1 MNSTKWQD
9 CKPRLLQ
16 VLALWLG
23 LLALGLCYGA
33 AVSRIGFGFPCVFR
47 SMTGLLC
54 PGCGVTH
61 MALCLLHGDILGA
74 FSANPMVLL
83 LLPVL
88 LILAVRITWRYL
100 VSGQKRLALWENRV
114 IIGMIVLLIGF
125 GLVRNLV
132 FFS

>member
-9 CKPRLLQ
+9 CKPRLLR

-33 AVSRIGFGFPCVFR
+33 AVSRIGFGIPCVFR
-47 SMTGLLC
+47 SITGLLC

-61 MALCLLHGDILGA
+61 MALCLLHGDVLGA
-74 FSANPMVLL
+74 FSANPMVLM

-88 LILAVRITWRYL
+88 MILAFRITWRYL
-100 VSGQKRLALWENRV
+100 VSGQKRLTQWENRV
-114 IIGMIVLLIGF
+114 VIGMIVLLIGF
-125 GLVRNLV
+125 GAVRNLA